1 MTSVSET
8 GYIDKV
14 DDIVRKYNKAYHST
28 IFDSSK
34 EINNKDP
41 SVKTGDIVRISK
53 YKNIFAKRY
62 VPNWS
67 EEVFM
72 IEKVKNTVP

>member
-34 EINNKDP
+34 LIIKILHLKL
-41 SVKTGDIVRISK
+41 VI
-53 YKNIFAKRY
+53 
-62 VPNWS
+62 
-67 EEVFM
+67 
-72 IEKVKNTVP
+72 